1 MNRAAGGY
9 VLLDVIAALAVVL
22 AGLTLVLGT
31 ISTLGR
37 ATIRQ
42 AERVHAVIEQRNTD
56 AKDRT
61 VELPAR

>member
-1 MNRAAGGY
+1 
-9 VLLDVIAALAVVL
+9 VLLDVVAAMAIAL

-37 ATIRQ
+37 VTLRQ
-42 AERVHAVIEQRNTD
+42 AERVRTIIEQRNTD

-61 VELPAR
+61 VAFPAR

>member
-1 MNRAAGGY
+1 MATRGF
-9 VLLDVIAALAVVL
+9 VLLDVVAAMAIAV

-37 ATIRQ
+37 VAMRQ
-42 AERVHAVIEQRNTD
+42 AERVHAIIEQRNTD

-61 VELPAR
+61 VAFPAR

>member
-1 MNRAAGGY
+1 M
-9 VLLDVIAALAVVL
+9 LLDVVAAMAIAL

-37 ATIRQ
+37 VTLRQ
-42 AERVHAVIEQRNTD
+42 AERVRAIIEQRNTD

-61 VELPAR
+61 VAFPAR